1 MNVRE
6 YGNKPENNTI
16 DVTTKW
22 TKFTLS
28 KEMRYMESSGKDPSI
43 QKINSIA
50 AMYI

>member
-28 KEMRYMESSGKDPSI
+28 KE
-43 QKINSIA
+43 INSIA